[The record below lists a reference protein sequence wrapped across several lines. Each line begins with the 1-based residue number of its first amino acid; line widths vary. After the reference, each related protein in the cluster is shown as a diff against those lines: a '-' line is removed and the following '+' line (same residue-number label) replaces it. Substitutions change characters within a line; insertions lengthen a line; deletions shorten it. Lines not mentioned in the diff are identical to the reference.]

1 MYTCISYFFFQVK
14 TETAIIILQQVKGSS
29 KFYLTPEEPC
39 NNTCVHIED
48 NLKEGEICKFN

>member
-1 MYTCISYFFFQVK
+1 MSFFFQVK

-48 NLKEGEICKFN
+48 SLKEGEICKFY